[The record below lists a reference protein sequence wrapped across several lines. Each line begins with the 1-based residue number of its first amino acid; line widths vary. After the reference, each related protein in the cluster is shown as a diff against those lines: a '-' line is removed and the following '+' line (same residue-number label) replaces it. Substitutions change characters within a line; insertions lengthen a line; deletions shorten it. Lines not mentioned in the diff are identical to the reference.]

1 MCTEWRVRSGEKAG
15 RALFVTQ
22 AGAAAFFLLAAVA
35 ASAPRVPRGAPGP
48 HSATRSCVC
57 GAARRLT
64 LPRSAGRGPRGRG
77 SQRALVGWIRRSPL
91 RAPPPPR
98 RPALRLSTA
107 DPFRSTGARGA
118 FSGRRGPLA
127 AEWQVRPGH
136 VVGRSLEGH
145 SPTQGPRSARGAP
158 VPLSQSPKGSPK
170 PDTCQTQRVSG

>member
-64 LPRSAGRGPRGRG
+64 LPRSARARAAGTRESEGTGRLETALTPPR
-77 SQRALVGWIRRSPL
+77 
-91 RAPPPPR
+91 PR

-158 VPLSQSPKGSPK
+158 VPLS
-170 PDTCQTQRVSG
+170 

>member
-22 AGAAAFFLLAAVA
+22 AGARAFFLLAAVA
-35 ASAPRVPRGAPGP
+35 ASAPRVPRGAQGP

-57 GAARRLT
+57 GPPAVSHCRGL
-64 LPRSAGRGPRGRG
+64 LGRGPRGRG
-77 SQRALVGWIRRSPL
+77 SQRALVGWRRRSPL
-91 RAPPPPR
+91 RAPR

-118 FSGRRGPLA
+118 FSGLRGPSA
-127 AEWQVRPGH
+127 AEWQVGPGH

-145 SPTQGPRSARGAP
+145 SPTQGPRSGRGAP